1 LPQTTRLA
9 KTKVRMALDPFK
21 VVEEALTR
29 IKKPLPTKKI
39 TSISYD
45 EEADVLYVK
54 FKQSRIVDNKPLDE
68 EGLTLA
74 SLDEKGDVVGLI
86 IMETSKLAR
95 DVAKTR

>member
-1 LPQTTRLA
+1 VA
-9 KTKVRMALDPFK
+9 KAKVRMAVDPFK

-29 IKKPLPTKKI
+29 IKKPLPPKKI

-74 SLDEKGDVVGLI
+74 SLDEKGEVVGLI
-86 IMETSKLAR
+86 IMETSKLAQGA
-95 DVAKTR
+95 AKAH

>member
-1 LPQTTRLA
+1 VA
-9 KTKVRMALDPFK
+9 KAKVRMAVDPFK

-45 EEADVLYVK
+45 KEADVLYVK

-74 SLDEKGDVVGLI
+74 SLDEKGEVVGLI
-86 IMETSKLAR
+86 IMETSKLAQGA
-95 DVAKTR
+95 AKAH

>member
-1 LPQTTRLA
+1 VA
-9 KTKVRMALDPFK
+9 KAKVRMAVDPFK

-45 EEADVLYVK
+45 KEADVLYVK
-54 FKQSRIVDNKPLDE
+54 FKQARIVDNKPLDE

-74 SLDEKGDVVGLI
+74 SLDEKGEVVGLI
-86 IMETSKLAR
+86 IMETSKLAQGA
-95 DVAKTR
+95 AKAH

>member
-1 LPQTTRLA
+1 VA
-9 KTKVRMALDPFK
+9 KAKVRMAIDPFK
-21 VVEEALTR
+21 VVDEALTR

-68 EGLTLA
+68 KGLTLA
-74 SLDEKGDVVGLI
+74 SLDEKGEVVGLI
-86 IMETSKLAR
+86 IMATSKLAQGA
-95 DVAKTR
+95 AKAH

>member
-1 LPQTTRLA
+1 MA
-9 KTKVRMALDPFK
+9 KAKVRMAVDPFK

-45 EEADVLYVK
+45 KEADVLYVK

-74 SLDEKGDVVGLI
+74 SLDEKGEVVGLI
-86 IMETSKLAR
+86 IMETSKLAQGA
-95 DVAKTR
+95 AKAH